1 MWMRRRSG
9 FTLIELLIVIAI
21 IGILAAILFPVFA
34 RARENARRAS
44 CASNLKQLGLA
55 FLQYAQDYD
64 ERLPIMA
71 HGITNEVGWVFVNSI
86 DNAGYNSKFDASKGS
101 LYPYI
106 KNAQVYV
113 CPSDTHGQTAGLSYT
128 VGTCMGIGDATGGML
143 PGKSLA
149 VFPEPATTVLLSEE
163 DASFS
168 SSGNGSSTNDGYGFQ
183 CLDGRCGITRRH
195 LETGNITFLDG
206 HVKSLKQERVFADNL
221 LPSAPSYTGCP

>member
-9 FTLIELLIVIAI
+9 FTLIEILVVITI
-21 IGILAAILFPVFA
+21 IAILAAILFPVFA

-55 FLQYAQDYD
+55 FLQYTQDYD

-71 HGITNEVGWVFVNSI
+71 HGVTNEVGWVFVTTI
-86 DNAGYNSKFDASKGS
+86 DNGGTTSKFDVASGS
-101 LYPYI
+101 LFSYV
-106 KNAQVYV
+106 KNTQVYV
-113 CPSDTHGQTAGLSYT
+113 CPSDTHGQQAGLSYA
-128 VGTCMGIGDATGGML
+128 VGTCIGVGNESTGML

-149 VFPEPATTVLLSEE
+149 VFPEPATTLLLSEE

-168 SSGNGSSTNDGYGFQ
+168 SSGNGSSTNDGYGIQ

-221 LPSAPSYTGCP
+221 IQGGPSYTNCP